1 MTEADLASTPSS
13 GGNDRPMPLK
23 YLDRAMSRLRDLGV
37 LGEAHAAE
45 AQDAPIVALLDEIS
59 DLDEARI
66 LAITRTLAQASVFN
80 EVVRE
85 QVASMD
91 VGTRYEQITDAFDS
105 IRDDAKAMVRQIEDG
120 ELSTFERLAN
130 VWMKVTRGDIAA
142 RFDKIKDTYLDVSA
156 AMQDQITREHTILEA
171 YRDFRG
177 ALKESE
183 VLAHEVLAK
192 AETELD
198 EARGDVDRAMEQVE
212 AAADAEPAQRARMEL
227 ARDERVRTLQN
238 REKRYQVAKDLADN
252 LTIGYNTSEVVMA
265 RIMQTSSAKERV
277 RAQAVTFFGT
287 NETVLAALTASFT
300 GLLGLHES
308 TRTVEAMKEGVS
320 ESLETLAD
328 LGGEVQERA
337 LEAGYGPTV
346 RADAVKKLVD
356 SVVTFQER
364 SREII
369 EEMRAQATRNADEIR
384 DAVEDGKRRM
394 ARLAQ
399 EGAALPAGRA

>member
-1 MTEADLASTPSS
+1 MPQSDLPSEPSTSS
-13 GGNDRPMPLK
+13 AGRPMPLK
-23 YLDRAMSRLRDLGV
+23 YLDLAMNRLRDLGV
-37 LGEAHAAE
+37 LGEAQAAE
-45 AQDAPIVALLDEIS
+45 AQEAPIVALLDEIS
-59 DLDEARI
+59 DLDEDRI

-80 EVVRE
+80 DVVRQ
-85 QVASMD
+85 QVAAMD
-91 VGTRYEQITDAFDS
+91 VGTRYEKIADAFDS
-105 IRDDAKAMVRQIEDG
+105 IRDDAKAMVDQIEDG
-120 ELSTFERLAN
+120 KLSTFERLAN
-130 VWMKVTRGDIAA
+130 VWMKVTRGDIAT

-156 AMQDQITREHTILEA
+156 AMQDQIEREHTILEA

-192 AETELD
+192 AERELE
-198 EARGDVDRAMEQVE
+198 EARGDVDRAMQQVE
-212 AAADAEPAQRARMEL
+212 EAGDVEPAERARLEL

-252 LTIGYNTSEVVMA
+252 LTVGYHTSEVVMA

-300 GLLGLHES
+300 GLLGLHEA

-346 RADAVKKLVD
+346 RADAVKTLVD

-369 EEMRAQATRNADEIR
+369 EEMRTQATRNADEIR
-384 DAVEDGKRRM
+384 EAVEDGKRRL

-399 EGAALPAGRA
+399 EGAALPADGA